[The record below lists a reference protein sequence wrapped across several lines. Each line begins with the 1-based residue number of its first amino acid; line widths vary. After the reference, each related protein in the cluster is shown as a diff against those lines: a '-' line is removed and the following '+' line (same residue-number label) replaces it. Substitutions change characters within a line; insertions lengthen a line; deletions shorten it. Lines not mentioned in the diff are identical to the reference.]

1 MDLKI
6 TVKNTTFFANT
17 FKIVRNVRR
26 VAGINNLSTFVNIL
40 IINHLL
46 KDRQLCI

>member
-17 FKIVRNVRR
+17 FKNCWGDKTGSRNQQ
-26 VAGINNLSTFVNIL
+26 FVY
-40 IINHLL
+40 
-46 KDRQLCI
+46 LCKYSDF